1 MTVYSGTQKI
11 TMGRDGDTDYESK
24 KRAAM
29 AQAGENSYI
38 QGVQSV
44 MDDGAGE
51 AVANSRTKY
60 GNVNVMPQEILEGSD
75 SNFSF
80 KDSPGNR
87 PNAELNQTGS
97 VDAQV
102 SSTNV
107 PHQDPK
113 EMESDALSRR
123 IAMYQKA
130 AGNADASAND
140 RSQTMRA

>member
-11 TMGRDGDTDYESK
+11 TMGRD
-24 KRAAM
+24 KRQDAIDAQN
-29 AQAGENSYI
+29 ALRQAGPNSFVE
-38 QGVQSV
+38 GVQSV
-44 MDDGAGE
+44 MKKGAGE
-51 AVANSRTKY
+51 AVANTRTKY
-60 GNVNVMPQEILEGSD
+60 GNVNVMPQEILEGRN
-75 SNFSF
+75 SNFAF
-80 KDSPGNR
+80 KDSPGNQ

-107 PHQDPK
+107 PQQDPQQ
-113 EMESDALSRR
+113 MESDALDRR
-123 IAMYQKA
+123 IKMYQRA